1 MVERLIALLAGVP
14 NPFAQVRIGSAWDT
28 SPDVDSIN
36 VLPFEKCLGLV
47 DEVMRAGTSHGLLI
61 SGLPGTGKTHLLAR
75 VRRQLIEQERGW
87 FVYVPP
93 VTSPDRFFRHVLEYL
108 AEDVLRTA
116 RQGVAATQLETAV
129 ARHFMAEGAA
139 SVLQTAEWWQRVRA
153 THSPGA
159 ALHGFLRNTF
169 EPIGE
174 ALRLDGPT
182 MRVLACHLAGVHRL
196 AARDWLTG
204 VALPE
209 EDLRALGVAVTLD
222 EEERA
227 RCAVF
232 TLLRLAAPHM
242 VVLLAF
248 DQIEGLRRH
257 VEDTE
262 PLVAFGLGVRAL
274 IDGASNVLVVTCAL
288 SSFRQPFQDA
298 LGATLFEGGLAEQV
312 DSLEPLTSEQARALV
327 ADRLCRAVDL
337 QTIRAAL
344 RAAGDAAAA
353 ADLWPFDEA
362 KSAVLFARARPARDI
377 LSDCREMFDERKA
390 ALMASQAPAPSKD
403 VVPESAL
410 DDALDTAIAFQQCLP
425 DTIDD
430 GVYGDGLIRAL
441 GILAPDAKVSA
452 PPRAARKDVE
462 VAFTRAGRTA
472 AVSVCN
478 TRNMTSLAA
487 RFGHLLGLREQFD
500 RLIVVR
506 DARLPISPK
515 AAATNARLAELQER
529 GCAVVRPAAEA
540 YAALAAM
547 RRLLAE
553 AAAGDLTIGA
563 RAVPVEELAAWLA
576 RHMPQPVRD
585 LCADVLAQ
593 GEPVDASALAAL
605 QSLLQ
610 EEGLLELSS
619 AAARAEVAE
628 EAARQ
633 AASAHQE
640 LLGYLPGP
648 PELLY
653 LRAAGLRRD

>member
-1 MVERLIALLAGVP
+1 MVEHLIALLAGVP
-14 NPFAQVRIGSAWDT
+14 NPFAQVRVGSAWDA

-36 VLPFEKCLGLV
+36 ALPLARCLELAEHVRLG
-47 DEVMRAGTSHGLLI
+47 GSSHGLFI
-61 SGLPGTGKTHLLAR
+61 RGLAGTGKTHLLAR

-93 VTSPDRFFRHVLEYL
+93 VTAPDRFFRHVLQYL

-129 ARHFMAEGAA
+129 ARHFMVDGAA
-139 SVLQTAEWWQRVRA
+139 TALQTAEWWQRVRA
-153 THSPGA
+153 PHAPGA
-159 ALHGFLRNTF
+159 ELYGFLRNIF
-169 EPIGE
+169 GPIAE

-227 RCAVF
+227 RAAVF

-242 VVLLAF
+242 IGLLAF
-248 DQIEGLRRH
+248 DQIEGLVH
-257 VEDTE
+257 DPEDVE
-262 PLVAFGLGVRAL
+262 PLIAFGLGVRAL
-274 IDGASNVLVVTCAL
+274 LDGASNVLAVTCAQL
-288 SSFRQPFQDA
+288 SFEQKLNDA
-298 LGATLFEGGLAEQV
+298 LGLALFEGGLAEHRELLQ
-312 DSLEPLTSEQARALV
+312 PLTPEQVRALA
-327 ADRLCRAVDL
+327 ADRLQRAVDL
-337 QTIRAAL
+337 QTVRVAL
-344 RAAGDAAAA
+344 REAGDAAAA
-353 ADLWPFDEA
+353 VDLWPLEEA
-362 KSAVLFARARPARDI
+362 QLTMKRADRPAREV
-377 LSDCREMFDERKA
+377 LLECRAMYDERKA
-390 ALMASQAPAPSKD
+390 ALMAAQAPVPSKD
-403 VVPESAL
+403 VVPENTLA
-410 DDALDTAIAFQQCLP
+410 DALGTAIAFQQCLP

-430 GVYGDGLIRAL
+430 GVYEDGLVRAL
-441 GILAPDAKVSA
+441 GMLAPDAKVGA
-452 PPRAARKDVE
+452 PPRPARKDVQ
-462 VAFTRAGRTA
+462 VVVRRADRTSA
-472 AVSVCN
+472 ISICN

-487 RFGHLLGLREQFD
+487 RFGHLLGFRDQFD

-515 AAATNARLAELQER
+515 AATTNARLAELQER
-529 GCAVVRPAAEA
+529 GCTVVRPAAEA
-540 YAALAAM
+540 YAALAAV

-553 AAAGDLTIGA
+553 AAAGDLTLGA
-563 RAVPVEELAAWLA
+563 RAVPVEELAVWLA
-576 RHMPQPVRD
+576 RNMPQPVRD

-640 LLGYLPGP
+640 FLGYLPGP